1 MKTNNNP
8 LEKVIEKRVCEY
20 AVKLG
25 CYVAK
30 FTSPNRR
37 SVPDRLFITPTGK
50 VFWIEFKRGGEK
62 PTLAQAVEHE
72 KLRRVNALVFV
83 ISDIGTGKQLI
94 LDILNGADNPRTV
107 LGVPVQ

>member
-1 MKTNNNP
+1 MKNENP

-30 FTSPNRR
+30 FTSPQKR

-50 VFWIEFKRGGEK
+50 VFFVEFKRGGEK
-62 PTLAQAVEHE
+62 PTLAQSVEHE

-83 ISDIGTGKQLI
+83 VDNVERGKRI
-94 LDILNGADNPRTV
+94 VEEMVG
-107 LGVPVQ
+107 